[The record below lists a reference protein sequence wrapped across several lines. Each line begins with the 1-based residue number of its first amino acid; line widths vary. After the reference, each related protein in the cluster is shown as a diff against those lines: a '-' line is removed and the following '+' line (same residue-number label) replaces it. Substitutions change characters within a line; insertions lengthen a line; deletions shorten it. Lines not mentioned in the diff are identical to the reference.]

1 MSSIL
6 KKYNSARE
14 KEENVIGRRIAEA
27 RKLKGVSCPEL
38 SRILME
44 QGSKISSQVINK
56 WETPTRSRPGIS

>member
-38 SRILME
+38 ILRMVFPSL
-44 QGSKISSQVINK
+44 QRAINQ
-56 WETPTRSRPGIS
+56 T